1 MAPSRTY
8 ETVVAFRLVGK
19 MVSSMLD
26 HEMCV
31 CVFVCVC
38 VELDEAPWER
48 KYAALLDDYYTLKL
62 VCPC

>member
-1 MAPSRTY
+1 MK
-8 ETVVAFRLVGK
+8 VVAFRLVGK

-31 CVFVCVC
+31 CLCVC